1 MDDDYRKYGN
11 SRAAHFDI
19 GDPHKCFVCGG
30 AVPDGAIECP
40 SCGFP
45 QNGDEVSQRRFLGEL
60 RVEKKEQRFAAYRVG
75 YAFHLLLFLPL
86 GIFWAAWV
94 RWSVGNVVQAE
105 IRCLL
110 GVTFFLIWF
119 FGRSSPF
126 RALALSLVLY
136 TLYTLP
142 AIISNPIIIF
152 APNPSFAVP
161 HIALIVGMLNFRY
174 WQELDENLKG
184 KNSG

>member
-1 MDDDYRKYGN
+1 MDDDYRKYGT
-11 SRAAHFDI
+11 SRAAHFEID
-19 GDPHKCFVCGG
+19 DPHKCFVCGA

-40 SCGFP
+40 ACGFP

-60 RVEKKEQRFAAYRVG
+60 RVEKKEQKFAAYRVG

-86 GIFWAAWV
+86 GIFHAAYL
-94 RWSVGNVVQAE
+94 RWMAGDIVQAE
-105 IRCLL
+105 VKCLL

-119 FGRSSPF
+119 FGRQSPF
-126 RALALSLVLY
+126 KALTLSFVLY
-136 TLYTLP
+136 TLVTLP
-142 AIISNPIIIF
+142 AIIANPMVIF
-152 APNPSFAVP
+152 APNPTFALP
-161 HIALIVGMLNFRY
+161 HIAMAVGMVNYKY